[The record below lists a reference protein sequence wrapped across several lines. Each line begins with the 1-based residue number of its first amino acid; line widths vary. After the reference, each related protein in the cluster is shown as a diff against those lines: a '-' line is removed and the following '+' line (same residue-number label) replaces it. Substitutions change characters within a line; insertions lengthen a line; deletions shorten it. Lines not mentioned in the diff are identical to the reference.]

1 MAPARDLEVGIAA
14 IQAGADAVYIGAPEF
29 GARQAAG
36 NSLSDIAELVNYAH
50 RFGVQVLV
58 TLNTLLHEDEY
69 PRACA
74 LAHELYKVGVDALII
89 QDLNLLNYDLPPIR
103 LHAST
108 QCDNRTPE
116 QVLHLQQLG
125 FRRVVLARELS
136 IKEIQEISNAIQSY
150 TTLHNTIPP
159 YTTLHNTIPPYTTL
173 HHTTPC
179 LELEAFVHGALCVSY
194 SGRCY
199 LSEVL
204 MERSANRGCCAQP
217 CRQRYDLIDKD
228 GNEILD
234 IHGEPIHQRYLLS
247 LQDMDRS
254 MHLAEL
260 IEAGVTTFKIEG
272 RLKDRDYVTNIVA
285 YYRQLID
292 KLIDSH
298 PEYQTASIRSSYEYS
313 FTPNPEKTFHRGQ
326 TDYFLHGRSANMANW
341 ETPKSTGEKIG
352 KVVAT
357 RHNAI
362 CVQLAHGITLHNGD
376 GICYGD
382 KGFAIN
388 RIEGDWIYPNL
399 QSPIANS
406 QYPLAKRPLPNS
418 PKGVQYPIA
427 NSPQGVQYPIGGTP
441 SNSAASNSPKGVQY
455 PKVGTTLY
463 RNLDN
468 EFLRSLRAERRM
480 PVAIRFQAVPEGYRL
495 TIGEQ
500 TAIFETEHQ
509 TASNP
514 ERALQTI
521 IQQLSKLGDTDF
533 TAKDIQVLDYET
545 PCSDTFPYFIP
556 ISQLNQWRRE
566 VIASNSPKGVQYP
579 IANSPKGVQYPI
591 AAHAA
596 SNSTASYHLQRSDL
610 QAKPIYSEAS
620 YPLMTCKYCILHE
633 LGHCRKINPM
643 PNEPRYLRLQNG
655 TILSL
660 EFDCKNCE
668 MRIKKLH

>member
-1 MAPARDLEVGIAA
+1 MTPSTPISLLAPARDLEVGKAA

-36 NSLSDIAELVNYAH
+36 NSLEDIAELVHYAH

-58 TLNTLLHEDEY
+58 TLNTLLHDDEY

-74 LAHELYKVGVDALII
+74 LAHDLYKVGVDALII
-89 QDLNLLNYDLPPIR
+89 QDLNLLHYDLPPIR

-116 QVLHLQQLG
+116 QVLHLQRLG

-136 IKEIQEISNAIQSY
+136 LDQIRDIHH
-150 TTLHNTIPP
+150 TLHSTPS
-159 YTTLHNTIPPYTTL
+159 TLHRDEVAPI
-173 HHTTPC
+173 
-179 LELEAFVHGALCVSY
+179 ELEAFVHGALCVSY

-204 MERSANRGCCAQP
+204 MDRSANRGCCAQP
-217 CRQRYDLIDKD
+217 CRQRYDLLDKE
-228 GNEILD
+228 GNELLD
-234 IHGEPIHQRYLLS
+234 LHGEPIHQRYLLS

-254 MHLAEL
+254 QHLAQM

-285 YYRQLID
+285 YYRQLLD
-292 KLIDSH
+292 QLIDSNPSLQH
-298 PEYQTASIRSSYEYS
+298 ASTRSVYQYG
-313 FTPNPEKTFHRGQ
+313 FTPNPAKTFHRGA
-326 TDYFLHGRSANMANW
+326 TDYFLHNRTPHMANW
-341 ETPKSTGEKIG
+341 DTPKSTGEKIG
-352 KVVAT
+352 KVIAT

-362 CVQLAHGITLHNGD
+362 CVELAHGITLHNGD

-388 RIEGDWIYPNL
+388 RIEGNWIYPNN
-399 QSPIANS
+399 QYPIPNS

-418 PKGVQYPIA
+418 PEGVQL
-427 NSPQGVQYPIGGTP
+427 
-441 SNSAASNSPKGVQY
+441 
-455 PKVGTTLY
+455 PKVGTTIY

-468 EFLRSLRAERRM
+468 EFLRSLRAERKI
-480 PVAIRFQAVPEGYRL
+480 PTAIRFEAVAEGYRL
-495 TIGEQ
+495 SIGDK
-500 TAIFETEHQ
+500 TAVFVADHQ
-509 TASNP
+509 PATNP

-533 TAKDIQVLDYET
+533 VAHDIQVFAYEQ

-556 ISQLNQWRRE
+556 TSQLNQWRRE
-566 VIASNSPKGVQYP
+566 VIASYSPQGVQYP
-579 IANSPKGVQYPI
+579 LPNSPEGVQYPI
-591 AAHAA
+591 AAYAA
-596 SNSTASYHLQRSDL
+596 SNSTAS
-610 QAKPIYSEAS
+610 
-620 YPLMTCKYCILHE
+620 LMTCKYCILHE

-643 PNEPRYLRLQNG
+643 VNEPRYLRLQNG
-655 TILSL
+655 TRLAL

-668 MRIKKLH
+668 MKISKP

>member
-1 MAPARDLEVGIAA
+1 MSNCKLTLLAPARDLEVGIAA
-14 IQAGADAVYIGAPEF
+14 IQTGADAVYIGAPEF

-36 NSLSDIAELVNYAH
+36 NSLEDIAELVQYAH

-58 TLNTLLHEDEY
+58 TLNTLLHDDEY

-89 QDLNLLNYDLPPIR
+89 QDLHLLNYDLPPIR

-136 IKEIQEISNAIQSY
+136 LDQIREIHHATQHY
-150 TTLHNTIPP
+150 TTLHN
-159 YTTLHNTIPPYTTL
+159 
-173 HHTTPC
+173 TTPC

-204 MERSANRGCCAQP
+204 MDRSANRGCCAQP
-217 CRQRYDLIDKD
+217 CRQRYDLLDKD

-234 IHGEPIHQRYLLS
+234 IHGKPIHQRYLLS

-254 MHLAEL
+254 KHLAEM

-285 YYRQLID
+285 YYRQQLD
-292 KLIDSH
+292 QLIDSNPMLQH
-298 PEYQTASIRSSYEYS
+298 ASTPSVYRYDFI
-313 FTPNPEKTFHRGQ
+313 PNPAKTFHRGA
-326 TDYFLHGRSANMANW
+326 TDYFLHGRTPKMANW
-341 ETPKSTGEKIG
+341 DTPKSTGEKIG
-352 KVVAT
+352 KVIAT

-362 CVQLAHGITLHNGD
+362 CVELAHGITLHNGD

-406 QYPLAKRPLPNS
+406 QWPN
-418 PKGVQYPIA
+418 
-427 NSPQGVQYPIGGTP
+427 
-441 SNSAASNSPKGVQY
+441 
-455 PKVGTTLY
+455 VGTTLY

-468 EFLRSLRAERRM
+468 EFLRSLKAERRM
-480 PVAIRFQAVPEGYRL
+480 PIDIRFEVVAKGYRL
-495 TIGEQ
+495 TIGENSS
-500 TAIFETEHQ
+500 TFVADHQ
-509 TASNP
+509 PATNQ

-521 IQQLSKLGDTDF
+521 LQQLSKLGDTDF
-533 TAKDIQVLDYET
+533 CAKDVLVYNDEALCT
-545 PCSDTFPYFIP
+545 ESFPYFIP
-556 ISQLNQWRRE
+556 TSQLNQWRRE
-566 VIASNSPKGVQYP
+566 VIASNSPQG
-579 IANSPKGVQYPI
+579 IQYPI
-591 AAHAA
+591 AAPAA
-596 SNSTASYHLQRSDL
+596 S
-610 QAKPIYSEAS
+610 YSEAPYS
-620 YPLMTCKYCILHE
+620 EAPRPLMTCKYCILNE

-668 MRIKKLH
+668 MHISKH